1 MFSSL
6 RLLSSLRGLLA
17 GIAILSPLMASAI
30 EPVRVVATGGRI
42 GYTFYDLP
50 AGNTAFRQRTPHKL
64 GGPVAEMQIGFMDW
78 MYTDKTEAAN
88 TANDVTIRYAWLER
102 ASTGQTVPL
111 TFSGQRTLVLPRD
124 STSSYW
130 LSDPLPSSS
139 WSGATP
145 ARDEVFWLHV
155 IGSVPTGGRIPV
167 GTPTTFSGAK
177 YINYA
182 TESAAGQPDVGG
194 TITGSSSRTDG
205 LPVIFLG
212 RYTGP
217 GHLAVIG
224 VGDSIMHGSGDPANP
239 TPVITGYGFFNRA
252 ALDANGA
259 NTIAT
264 FNLTRHGQTASAWM
278 SPGKQQRQ
286 RAFFKFANVVA
297 EEYGTNDLG
306 QAGGGDPATIL
317 SNVEG
322 IWTAARAEGVQKI
335 VRTLLMPRTNAAS
348 AWGTNGQIP
357 LAEWGVGGKRDT
369 INAGLIAARNAGK
382 VDVIVDSLAALADPA
397 DAGRWRTDGSLPTTD
412 GTHLNSAGNALM
424 APPLR
429 AALLSLTVD
438 ADRPDYSKW
447 SDGVEWNGK
456 DSSPSADPND
466 DGVTN
471 LMAYALALPPL
482 ASLSPE
488 SLPVG
493 AMDASTPNGPWLTL
507 TFRQNATAMDLQ
519 SVVQSTTDLVTWN
532 PITPDGVSAILET
545 VSPDV
550 DGNGKAKLLRLR
562 LKQTPGD
569 ETRFLRLQIRH

>member
-1 MFSSL
+1 MFPSL
-6 RLLSSLRGLLA
+6 RFLSSVPSLLA
-17 GIAILSPLMASAI
+17 GLTILSPLTVFAV

-50 AGNTAFRQRTPHKL
+50 TGNTAFRQRTPHKL

-78 MYTDKTEAAN
+78 MYTDKTEVAN
-88 TANDVTIRYAWLER
+88 TVNDVTIRHAWLER
-102 ASTGQTVPL
+102 ASTGQIAPL
-111 TFSGQRTLVLPRD
+111 TFSGQRTLLLPKD
-124 STSSYW
+124 STTPYW
-130 LSDPLPSSS
+130 LSDPLPSSA
-139 WSGATP
+139 WSGSAP

-155 IGSVPTGGRIPV
+155 IGSVPAGGRIPV

-177 YINYA
+177 YTNYA
-182 TESAAGQPDVGG
+182 TESVAGQPDIGG
-194 TITGSSSRTDG
+194 TITGSASRTDG
-205 LPVIFLG
+205 LPVVFLG

-224 VGDSIMHGSGDPANP
+224 IGDSIMHGSGDPTNP
-239 TPVITGYGFFNRA
+239 VPVISGFGFFNRA

-286 RAFFKFANVVA
+286 RPFLKFANVVA

-306 QAGGGDPATIL
+306 QSGGGDPATIL

-335 VRTLLMPRTNAAS
+335 VRTLLMPRTNANS
-348 AWGTNGQIP
+348 AWSTNGQIP

-369 INAGLIAARNAGK
+369 INAGLIAAKNAGK
-382 VDVIVDSLAALADPA
+382 VDLIVDSLAVLADPA

-438 ADRPDYSKW
+438 ADRPDYSRW

-456 DSSPSADPND
+456 DSSPGADPNG

-482 ASLSPE
+482 VPLSPE
-488 SLPVG
+488 SIPIG
-493 AMDASTPNGPWLTL
+493 ALDSSTPNGPWLTL
-507 TFRQNATAMDLQ
+507 TYRQNATAMDLHYE
-519 SVVQSTTDLVTWN
+519 VESTTDLVRWN
-532 PITPDGVSAILET
+532 PITPDGVNAISET
-545 VSPDV
+545 ISQNV
-550 DGNGKAKLLRLR
+550 DGEGKAKLLRLR
-562 LKQTPGD
+562 LKQVSGD
-569 ETRFLRLQIRH
+569 GTRFLRLRIRH